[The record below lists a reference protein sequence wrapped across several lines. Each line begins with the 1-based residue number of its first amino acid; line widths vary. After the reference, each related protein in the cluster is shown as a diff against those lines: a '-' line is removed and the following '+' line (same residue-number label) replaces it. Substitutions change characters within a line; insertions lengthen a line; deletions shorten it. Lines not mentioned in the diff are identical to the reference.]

1 MEFFSNTIYCTIVHY
16 LWYPAS
22 TVLSSPIQCS
32 TLFTDDPQVKGNCV
46 LDIDMDG
53 IPNSDVRRPKR
64 TSNKVHAC
72 KIHTY
77 IEHGR
82 ITNASGTIIR
92 TCIVKRI
99 LVRSVVCGV
108 CYVQCILFVPYYVGP
123 M

>member
-1 MEFFSNTIYCTIVHY
+1 M
-16 LWYPAS
+16 
-22 TVLSSPIQCS
+22 LSSPIQCS

-53 IPNSDVRRPKR
+53 IPNSDVRRPKH

-82 ITNASGTIIR
+82 ITNASGYCSAYMYRKIHISEVSHMW
-92 TCIVKRI
+92 CM
-99 LVRSVVCGV
+99 LCS
-108 CYVQCILFVPYYVGP
+108 